1 MFKLAR
7 KFAYVGIALGVGVS
21 LLWWGVQ
28 IFDPFHLPT
37 VGHAPPNYR
46 EPLLAQIIDGSVFV
60 LCPGTLL
67 QVFTIDIGGWVSWF
81 MWVLA
86 VLLNA
91 PIYYVIG
98 LAVGAL
104 IGRRHDARP
113 DLSSE
118 SGTTARP

>member
-7 KFAYVGIALGVGVS
+7 KFAYIGIAVGAGAA
-21 LLWWGVQ
+21 LLWWSVQ

-37 VGHAPPNYR
+37 VGHVPPNYR
-46 EPLLAQIIDGSVFV
+46 APLLYWIINDGIFV

-67 QVFTIDIGGWVSWF
+67 QAFTLEMRGWFSWF
-81 MWVLA
+81 MWILA

-113 DLSSE
+113 DLSPG
-118 SGTTARP
+118 SGSAARP